1 MKEKNTSKLIAIKCP
16 NCGSIRCEAAGDDLF
31 KCLNCRST
39 FLVDREQQ
47 NTYNTY
53 NYNNG
58 NNNGNIQPLGRR
70 TVGLIVTASIFL
82 LMVIV
87 GLLSR
92 SSKSGIPFIREKPPS
107 VNITD
112 KEQGM
117 YPVTAN
123 NRIQLWRLLKRTS
136 SATHYPIDSIQYLI
150 QITDPMS
157 QRLIDS
163 IVLTPRSS
171 AATSTSITA
180 GIGYADGHCWINEA
194 NRQVRGFN
202 IHTRLETVNNDSL
215 EKKYAQYL
223 QTGIIAVK
231 MENPGSP
238 LFYYE
243 LNTSNGVQ
251 CRYYP
256 GLQKVLTREESA
268 LIPALHP
275 AKKKGAH
282 LLTTGKYFHEQV
294 LYSDSS
300 RVIIG
305 YQGDANERS
314 PYIIS
319 SIHPQTAAIQWT
331 VSDRRLD
338 PLRGNGAAIQVTI
351 DPAARPKYL
360 LLLLYDKMAA
370 GLDLAS
376 GSIQWVYR
384 SPL

>member
-31 KCLNCRST
+31 RCLNCRST

-53 NYNNG
+53 NYNTG
-58 NNNGNIQPLGRR
+58 HNNGNIQPFDRR
-70 TVGLIVTASIFL
+70 TVGLIVTGSIFL

-92 SSKSGIPFIREKPPS
+92 NSKTIIPFIGEKTLP
-107 VNITD
+107 VNRTD

-117 YPVTAN
+117 YAIATDKGV
-123 NRIQLWRLLKRTS
+123 QLWRLLKRTS
-136 SATHYPIDSIQYLI
+136 SAAHYPKDSIQYLI

-157 QRLIDS
+157 QRLIDT
-163 IVLTPRSS
+163 IVLTPRTS
-171 AATSTSITA
+171 AATSTSIAA

-194 NRQVRGFN
+194 SRQVRGFN
-202 IHTRLETVNNDSL
+202 IHTRQETVNNDSL
-215 EKKYAQYL
+215 EKKYPQYL

-268 LIPALHP
+268 LNPALQP
-275 AKKKGAH
+275 AKKEGAH
-282 LLTTGKYFHEQV
+282 LLTTGNYFHAQV
-294 LYSDSS
+294 LYNDSS

-319 SIHPQTAAIQWT
+319 SIHPQTASIQWT

-338 PLRGNGAAIQVTI
+338 PLRGNGEAIQVTI
-351 DPAARPKYL
+351 DPATTTKYL

-370 GLDLAS
+370 ELDITS
-376 GSIQWVYR
+376 GIIQWVYR